1 MSIASFFTSTH
12 CLADQVVNAVCRALG
27 AEKVGDEPIIERA
40 ATLSGLSKDKIAR
53 AIFEKTSVFNKFT
66 YEREKA
72 VAYLKIALGECL
84 KSDPLVLDGFCGLLV
99 GKSLSHVMKVAVTAD
114 VKFRVR
120 QYLAEKG
127 GTEKD
132 ALRALHKDDESRILW
147 AEYLTKRDPWNPELH
162 DILLPM
168 DKLGVDEAAAVVAE
182 NLSKSVVASTPES
195 LASVDDF
202 ILAARVEAALAEKGH
217 AVGVAAKRGVAF
229 VTINKHVL
237 LLSKLEEELR
247 RIASKVPGVTA
258 VETKVGSEFYQA
270 DVYRPVNFELPSKVL
285 LVDDEREFVQTLS
298 DRLQMRDMGSTVVF
312 DGEQALEFLRDEEP
326 DVMVLD
332 LKMPGID
339 GMEVLRRV
347 KREHPA
353 IEVIILTGHGSE
365 KDRAACMEAG
375 AFAYLQK
382 PVDIEKLSETM
393 RQAYA
398 KARGR
403 VS

>member
-1 MSIASFFTSTH
+1 MSIASFFTATY
-12 CLADQVVNAVCRALG
+12 CLSGQVIDAVCRALG
-27 AEKVGDEPIIERA
+27 AEKAGDGPLIERA
-40 ATLSGLSKDKIAR
+40 AALSGLGADKIAR
-53 AIFEKTSVFNKFT
+53 AIYEKTSVFNKFSH
-66 YEREKA
+66 EREKA
-72 VAYLKIALGECL
+72 VAYLKIALGERL
-84 KSDPLVLDGFCGLLV
+84 KADPLVLDGFCGLLV
-99 GKSLSHVMKVAVTAD
+99 GKTISHVMKVAVTAD

-120 QYLAEKG
+120 QYLADKG
-127 GTEKD
+127 GSEKD
-132 ALRALHKDDESRILW
+132 ALRALHKDDEARILW

-168 DKLGVDEAAAVVAE
+168 DKMGVDEAAAIVVD
-182 NLSKSVVASTPES
+182 NLSKIVVAPTSES
-195 LASVDDF
+195 LAAVDDF

-217 AVGVAAKRGVAF
+217 TVGVAAKRGVVY

-237 LLSKLEEELR
+237 LLAKLEEELK
-247 RIASKVPGVTA
+247 RIAAKVPGVST
-258 VETKVGSEFYQA
+258 VETKVGADFYQA

-347 KREHPA
+347 KREHPS

-365 KDRAACMEAG
+365 KDRLACMDAG

-382 PVDIEKLSETM
+382 PVDIEKLSDTM
-393 RQAYA
+393 RQAYE
-398 KARGR
+398 KVRGR
-403 VS
+403 S